1 MPALPEDIAA
11 GTRQAT
17 VERWQSSTMKAR
29 YPSARDGLL
38 APSEG
43 FFDDP
48 AHAAAAAAQ
57 RGALIG
63 TERRRFKAV
72 ADGLLW
78 LDPAASFPCVQVI
91 DPEQGVNATGL
102 VSRMEVNLETGQTI
116 LEVMV

>member
-1 MPALPEDIAA
+1 MPALPGDIAA

-17 VERWQSSTMKAR
+17 VERWQAPTIKAR

-38 APSEG
+38 TPSEG
-43 FFDDP
+43 FFDNP

-63 TERRRFKAV
+63 VERRRFKAV
-72 ADGLLW
+72 ADELLW
-78 LDPAASFPCVQVI
+78 LNPAGSFPCARAI
-91 DPEQGVNATGL
+91 DPEQGVDATGL
-102 VSRMEVNLETGQTI
+102 VSRIEVNLETGQTI